1 MGVTKQKSASE
12 NGCIVDKLMRMGRFM
27 RVAIC
32 EQVWHTSI
40 STATQLKA
48 TLGPAQ
54 MEKTLRVRVLNTKVQ
69 GFQKFLGITITNIAM
84 PS

>member
-1 MGVTKQKSASE
+1 
-12 NGCIVDKLMRMGRFM
+12 MRMGRFM
-27 RVAIC
+27 RVALC
-32 EQVWHTSI
+32 EQAWHTSI

-48 TLGPAQ
+48 TLGPAR
-54 MEKTLRVRVLNTKVQ
+54 MEKTLRVPVLNIKVQ